1 MGLIEE
7 TSVVLAGTPSEASA
21 FPWMTS
27 TSETD
32 ALARTILRLIYL
44 ATDGRPME
52 SCKLSSI
59 PGATATAVMY
69 ALGRRW
75 IELGND
81 HSVGLTEEG
90 RRLAIK
96 QAN

>member
-1 MGLIEE
+1 
-7 TSVVLAGTPSEASA
+7 
-21 FPWMTS
+21 MTS
-27 TSETD
+27 NSETD
-32 ALARTILRLIYL
+32 ALARNILRLIYL

-52 SCKLSSI
+52 GCRLSRI

-81 HSVGLTEEG
+81 HSVCLTEEG

>member
-1 MGLIEE
+1 MRFIEE

-44 ATDGRPME
+44 AT
-52 SCKLSSI
+52 
-59 PGATATAVMY
+59 ATAVMY

-75 IELGND
+75 IELGNA
-81 HSVGLTEEG
+81 HSICLTEEG